1 MAIKDQSE
9 TIDWA
14 EEFAF
19 TNQKP
24 SDGNRLNQST
34 FYNDLLADPHF
45 AQFAPGRTESIYQIM
60 QILIRQKKPNVIIL
74 GEAGVGK
81 TALIQGLAHYFK
93 TKKVINQLYQHRL
106 LHLDLNQLKSGAA
119 SAGTIE
125 QKLIELEQM
134 IKSSSEP
141 IIFFIDE
148 IHQLMNGSVHNQA
161 IINFLKPHLTTN
173 FIRII
178 GATTNGEYQKYF
190 LKDKALVRR
199 FQTIV
204 LNEIDH
210 DSCLQVL
217 KTIIKNQ
224 YPKQVQ
230 ISDQDLVYLIK
241 TSARYLPN
249 RQLPDS
255 AIDVFDQ
262 AFALTNLSAQP
273 LEKFYLQDEI
283 DYLKTTNQEQL
294 VNEKMQQLDQYI
306 TIESEIEK
314 YNANIITLKKQ
325 IQDLVK
331 KQPKLNQ
338 SQLVLNQNTLK
349 TLADQ
354 LLATNQAMTKL
365 TKKAQ
370 IDQNKKSQN
379 ETLLVIDRG
388 IINNVIKTITGIQI
402 SNQNENRE
410 QFQNHLEQ
418 QIVGQDGVLFD
429 VKQQLL
435 PYFYNLHQPNKPI
448 ASFLFTGS
456 TGIGKTECAKAI
468 AKGLFNKADKFL
480 KIDMSE
486 FKEAHSISK
495 LIGTG
500 AGYVGY
506 GEQNQLASFVMT
518 NPHSVILFDEIDKA
532 HPNVLNLLLQILD
545 EGILTDGQN
554 NKINFK
560 NTVIIMCANWC
571 HDQSQQNSDAK
582 TIKDQLIKIIKPE
595 VVNRIDRII
604 NFKTLDQNAL
614 VAISKMHCAKW
625 QDRISNQYQLQ
636 INVDESAHQWFA
648 TRGYDQRFG
657 ARFLKQIIDQEL
669 MNLIAPVLET
679 VAKVNDEGA
688 KVIKITNVNQELT
701 IA

>member
-1 MAIKDQSE
+1 MTNNNQSE

-24 SDGNRLNQST
+24 NDGNSLNQPT
-34 FYNDLLADPHF
+34 FYSDLLADPHF
-45 AQFAPGRTESIYQIM
+45 AQFAPGRTANIYQIM

-93 TKKVINQLYQHRL
+93 TKKVISQLYQHRL
-106 LHLDLNQLKSGAA
+106 LQLDLNQLKSGAA
-119 SAGTIE
+119 NAGTIE

-148 IHQLMNGSVHNQA
+148 IHQLMNGSIHNQA

-224 YPKQVQ
+224 YPNQVQ

-314 YNANIITLKKQ
+314 YNANIITLKQQ

-338 SQLVLNQNTLK
+338 SQLVLNQNALK

-354 LLATNQAMTKL
+354 LLATNQAIT

-370 IDQNKKSQN
+370 AEQNLQN
-379 ETLLVIDRG
+379 ENPLIIDRG

-402 SNQNENRE
+402 SNQNENRK
-410 QFQNHLEQ
+410 QFQRYLEQ
-418 QIVGQDGVLFD
+418 QIVGQDDVLID

-435 PYFYNLHQPNKPI
+435 PYFYDLHQPNKPI

-468 AKGLFNKADKFL
+468 AKGLFNEADKFL

-506 GEQNQLASFVMT
+506 GEQNQLASFVMSR
-518 NPHSVILFDEIDKA
+518 PHSVILFDEIDKA

-560 NTVIIMCANWC
+560 NTIIIMCANWC
-571 HDQSQQNSDAK
+571 HDQSQQNSDLK

-625 QDRISNQYQLQ
+625 QARIANRYQLQ
-636 INVDESAHQWFA
+636 LNFDESAHQWFA
-648 TRGYDQRFG
+648 NRGYDQRFG
-657 ARFLKQIIDQEL
+657 ARFLKQIIDQEI
-669 MNLIAPVLET
+669 MNLVAPVLET
-679 VAKVNDEGA
+679 VAKSGNELA
-688 KVIKITNVNQELT
+688 KVIKITNLNQALV

>member
-1 MAIKDQSE
+1 MTNNNQSE

-24 SDGNRLNQST
+24 NDGNSLNQPT
-34 FYNDLLADPHF
+34 FYSDLLADPHF
-45 AQFAPGRTESIYQIM
+45 AQFAPGRTANIYQIM

-93 TKKVINQLYQHRL
+93 TKKVISQLYQHRL
-106 LHLDLNQLKSGAA
+106 LQLDLNQLKSGAA
-119 SAGTIE
+119 NAGTIE

-148 IHQLMNGSVHNQA
+148 IHQLMNGSIHNQA

-178 GATTNGEYQKYF
+178 GATTNSEYQKYF
-190 LKDKALVRR
+190 LKDKALIRR

-210 DSCLQVL
+210 HSCLQVL

-224 YPKQVQ
+224 YPNQVQ

-262 AFALTNLSAQP
+262 AFALRKLSDQP

-306 TIESEIEK
+306 TTESEIEK
-314 YNANIITLKKQ
+314 HNARTITLKTQ

-331 KQPKLNQ
+331 KQPNLDQ
-338 SQLVLNQNTLK
+338 SQLVLNQNQLK
-349 TLADQ
+349 ALAYQ
-354 LLATNQAMTKL
+354 LLETNQELTKL

-370 IDQNKKSQN
+370 AEQNLQN
-379 ETLLVIDRG
+379 ENPLIIDRDV
-388 IINNVIKTITGIQI
+388 INNVIKTITGIEI
-402 SNQNENRE
+402 SNQNENRK
-410 QFQNHLEQ
+410 QFQRYLEQ
-418 QIVGQDGVLFD
+418 QIVGQDDVLID

-435 PYFYNLHQPNKPI
+435 PYFYDLHQPNKPI

-468 AKGLFNKADKFL
+468 AKGLFNEADKFL

-506 GEQNQLASFVMT
+506 GEQNQLASFVMSR
-518 NPHSVILFDEIDKA
+518 PHSVILFDEIDKA

-560 NTVIIMCANWC
+560 NTIIIMCANWC
-571 HDQSQQNSDAK
+571 HDQSQQNSDLK

-625 QDRISNQYQLQ
+625 QARIANRYQLQ
-636 INVDESAHQWFA
+636 LNFDESAHQWFA
-648 TRGYDQRFG
+648 NRGYDQRFG
-657 ARFLKQIIDQEL
+657 ARFLKQIIDQEI
-669 MNLIAPVLET
+669 MNLVAPVLEA
-679 VAKVNDEGA
+679 VAKSGNELA
-688 KVIKITNVNQELT
+688 KVIKITNLNQALV

>member
-1 MAIKDQSE
+1 MANNEQSE

-24 SDGNRLNQST
+24 NDGNGLNQPT
-34 FYNDLLADPHF
+34 FYSDLLADPHF
-45 AQFAPGRTESIYQIM
+45 AQFAPGRTANIYQIM

-93 TKKVINQLYQHRL
+93 TKKVISQLYQHRL
-106 LHLDLNQLKSGAA
+106 LQLDLNQLKAGAA
-119 SAGTIE
+119 NAGTIE

-148 IHQLMNGSVHNQA
+148 IHQLMNGSIHNQA

-178 GATTNGEYQKYF
+178 GATTNSEYQKYF

-210 DSCLQVL
+210 NSCLQVL

-224 YPKQVQ
+224 YPNQVQ
-230 ISDQDLVYLIK
+230 ISDQDLLYLIK

-262 AFALTNLSAQP
+262 AFALRKLSDQP

-283 DYLKTTNQEQL
+283 DYLKTTNQAHL

-314 YNANIITLKKQ
+314 HNEITMTLKKQ

-331 KQPKLNQ
+331 IQPNLDQKQLDLNQ
-338 SQLVLNQNTLK
+338 KQLK
-349 TLADQ
+349 ELANQ
-354 LLATNQAMTKL
+354 LLATNQELTKL

-370 IDQNKKSQN
+370 AEQNLQN
-379 ETLLVIDRG
+379 ENPLIIDRD

-410 QFQNHLEQ
+410 QFERHLEQ
-418 QIVGQDGVLFD
+418 EIVGQADVLID

-435 PYFYNLHQPNKPI
+435 PYFYDLHQPNKPI

-468 AKGLFNKADKFL
+468 AKGLFNEADKFL

-506 GEQNQLASFVMT
+506 GEQNQLASFVMSH
-518 NPHSVILFDEIDKA
+518 PHSVILFDEIDKA

-571 HDQSQQNSDAK
+571 HDQSQQNSDLK

-625 QDRISNQYQLQ
+625 QARIANRYQLQ
-636 INVDESAHQWFA
+636 LNFDESVHQWFA
-648 TRGYDQRFG
+648 NRGYDQRFG
-657 ARFLKQIIDQEL
+657 ARFLKQIIDQEI
-669 MNLIAPVLET
+669 MNLVAPTLGT
-679 VAKVNDEGA
+679 LAKDANEYA
-688 KVIKITNVNQELT
+688 KVIKITSVDQKLT
-701 IA
+701 IAY

>member
-1 MAIKDQSE
+1 MANNDQSE

-24 SDGNRLNQST
+24 NDGNSLNQPT
-34 FYNDLLADPHF
+34 FYSDLLADPHF
-45 AQFAPGRTESIYQIM
+45 AQFAPGRTESIYQMM
-60 QILIRQKKPNVIIL
+60 QILMRQKKPNVIIL

-81 TALIQGLAHYFK
+81 TALIQGLAYYFK
-93 TKKVINQLYQHRL
+93 TKKIISQLYQHRL
-106 LHLDLNQLKSGAA
+106 LQLDLNQLKSGAA
-119 SAGTIE
+119 NAGTIE

-148 IHQLMNGSVHNQA
+148 IHQLMNGSIHNQA

-173 FIRII
+173 FIRIV
-178 GATTNGEYQKYF
+178 GATTNSEYQKYF
-190 LKDKALVRR
+190 LKDRAMVRR

-210 DSCLQVL
+210 HSCLQVL

-230 ISDQDLVYLIK
+230 ISDQDLLYLIK

-262 AFALTNLSAQP
+262 AFALRKLSDQP

-283 DYLKTTNQEQL
+283 DYLKTTNQVQL

-314 YNANIITLKKQ
+314 HNARTIILKTQ

-331 KQPKLNQ
+331 KQPNLDQ
-338 SQLVLNQNTLK
+338 SQLVLNQNQLK
-349 TLADQ
+349 ELTYQ
-354 LLATNQAMTKL
+354 LLETNQELTKL

-370 IDQNKKSQN
+370 AEQNLQN
-379 ETLLVIDRG
+379 ENPLIIDRDV
-388 IINNVIKTITGIQI
+388 INNVIKTITGIEI
-402 SNQNENRE
+402 SNQNENRK
-410 QFQNHLEQ
+410 QFQRHLEQ
-418 QIVGQDGVLFD
+418 QIVGQDDVLIEI
-429 VKQQLL
+429 KQQLL
-435 PYFYNLHQPNKPI
+435 PYFYDLHQPNKPI

-468 AKGLFNKADKFL
+468 AKGLFNEADKFL

-506 GEQNQLASFVMT
+506 GEQNQLASFVMSR
-518 NPHSVILFDEIDKA
+518 PHSVILFDEIDKA

-560 NTVIIMCANWC
+560 NTIIIMCANWC
-571 HDQSQQNSDAK
+571 HDQSQQNSDLK

-625 QDRISNQYQLQ
+625 QDRIANRYQLQ
-636 INVDESAHQWFA
+636 LNFDESAHQWFA
-648 TRGYDQRFG
+648 NRGYDQRFG
-657 ARFLKQIIDQEL
+657 ARFLKQIIDQEI
-669 MNLIAPVLET
+669 MNLVAPVLET
-679 VAKVNDEGA
+679 VAKSGNELA
-688 KVIKITNVNQELT
+688 KVIKITNLNQALV